1 MSNASKTLVVFPI
14 HPFPLVKEGMNVGK
28 SIIQASLKTPELNI
42 VEGDVV
48 VVAHTIIST
57 VEGNTVDLSTVTPS
71 KFAEN
76 IAKMGEK
83 DPRLVEVV
91 LRESR
96 SVVRMSSTV
105 LITES
110 KLGTISANAGV
121 DKSNSPGDT
130 VVTLPRDPDKSAREI
145 RNMIKET
152 LGKTVA
158 VIISDTFGQPFR
170 VGTTNVAIG
179 CAGIQPIEDCRGR
192 SDLFG
197 YILEHTLI
205 NRADE
210 IATAAGHIMGQADE
224 QTPVVIVR
232 GANYQQSEES
242 SARVLTR
249 VRETAL
255 FW

>member
-1 MSNASKTLVVFPI
+1 
-14 HPFPLVKEGMNVGK
+14 
-28 SIIQASLKTPELNI
+28 
-42 VEGDVV
+42 
-48 VVAHTIIST
+48 
-57 VEGNTVDLSTVTPS
+57 
-71 KFAEN
+71 
-76 IAKMGEK
+76 MGEK

-96 SVVRMSSTV
+96 SIVRMSSNV
-105 LITES
+105 VITES

-130 VVTLPRDPDKSAREI
+130 VVTLPQDPDKSARKI
-145 RNMIKET
+145 RNQIKED
-152 LGKTVA
+152 LGKIVA

-179 CAGIQPIEDCRGR
+179 CAGIKPIEDCRGR
-192 SDLFG
+192 SDLLG

-210 IATAAGHIMGQADE
+210 IATTAGHIMGQADE
-224 QTPVVIVR
+224 KTPVIIVR
-232 GANYQQSEES
+232 GARYQPTEKS
-242 SARVLTR
+242 SARELTR
-249 VRETAL
+249 ARETAL